1 MLKNIV
7 LELPTLYGIS
17 STGKVK
23 QWEIYVEIIDNLPW
37 ITTEYGYLDGETQIT
52 STVVKEG
59 KNLGRSN
66 QTTPVEQAK
75 AEATAKWNKKQ
86 LENYRETIP
95 TEDSIA
101 LLPMLAQKYE
111 DKKHKIIWPCYGQP
125 KLNGVR
131 CLASIKDGK
140 VTFTSRK
147 NKTYKMLKHV
157 EKELLTVFE
166 GEELVLDG
174 EIFHPE
180 LGFQE
185 IIRRVKREK
194 TDRAD
199 IDHVKLQYWIY
210 DVLLD
215 VRYSERWNY
224 LSSFDHPTRLTKH
237 LKILETTTLKDEQEL
252 IEFNRSNLNAGFEG
266 SMVRNGWGLYRP
278 DYRSPDLLKYKL
290 ASFQEED
297 FEIVGGVSAKGRDY
311 GTVVFICKTADG
323 KEFSVRPKGTVEQR
337 GLWLD
342 DIEELKGKL
351 LTVRFQE
358 WSEDRIPIFPSG
370 LCVRDYE

>member
-23 QWEIYVEIIDNLPW
+23 QWKIYVEIIDDLPW
-37 ITTEYGYLDGETQIT
+37 ITTEYGYVDGEIQTT

-66 QTTPVEQAK
+66 QTTPIEQAK
-75 AEATAKWNKKQ
+75 LEATAKWSKKQ
-86 LENYRETIP
+86 LENYREDIP
-95 TEDSIA
+95 TTDTVT

-111 DKKHKIIWPCYGQP
+111 DKKHKVVWPCYGQK

-131 CLASIKDGK
+131 CLAIIKNGK
-140 VTFTSRK
+140 ITFTSRK
-147 NKTYKMLKHV
+147 GKQYKMLKHL
-157 EKELLTVFE
+157 EKELLDLIGE
-166 GEELVLDG
+166 EELVLDG
-174 EIFHPE
+174 EIFHPD

-194 TDRAD
+194 TDRSD
-199 IDHVKLQYWIY
+199 LEHIKLQYWIY
-210 DVLLD
+210 DAILD

-224 LSSFDHPTRLTKH
+224 LNSLNSILTASSHV
-237 LKILETTTLKDEQEL
+237 KILDTIQLHNEQEL
-252 IEFNRSNLNAGFEG
+252 IQFNTKNLEEGFEG
-266 SMVRNGWGLYRP
+266 SMIRNSSGQYRT

-297 FEIVGGVSAKGRDY
+297 FEIVGGVSAKGRDN
-311 GTVVFICKTADG
+311 GTVVFICKTEQG
-323 KEFSVRPKGTVEQR
+323 KTFSVRPKGTMEQR
-337 GLWLD
+337 GQWLD

-351 LTVRFQE
+351 LTIRFQE
-358 WSEDRIPIFPSG
+358 WSEDEIPIFPSG
-370 LCVRDYE
+370 LCIRDYE